1 MQPLTPETAV
11 RFYINLYSCFLTL
24 RGALTHDSSHNY
36 GSSFCTMTGLDLGSV
51 FPEYKLIKKK
61 KKKVS
66 DYLILLFRTQHFI
79 QYFGI
84 IYHRGAW
91 YIMHNSNLVQGA
103 SPGVPY
109 QPVPLLDYSMNATIG
124 TVVPQRRRTSADE
137 VDIRRHVESAVLQ
150 LPIFFV
156 NHNGSLGFRLPDI
169 LRGCNPELH
178 NANSFAPLGGKTTT
192 SVRIHVSLS
201 LGYMVTRVL

>member
-1 MQPLTPETAV
+1 
-11 RFYINLYSCFLTL
+11 
-24 RGALTHDSSHNY
+24 
-36 GSSFCTMTGLDLGSV
+36 
-51 FPEYKLIKKK
+51 
-61 KKKVS
+61 
-66 DYLILLFRTQHFI
+66 
-79 QYFGI
+79 
-84 IYHRGAW
+84 
-91 YIMHNSNLVQGA
+91 MHNSNLVQGA

-109 QPVPLLDYSMNATIG
+109 LPAPLLDYSMNATIG

-169 LRGCNPELH
+169 LRGCNHELH